1 MQRNAASGFFIWL
14 SSGEILDR
22 SMIMSYINEALQ
34 KAQREKESHY
44 ASYGNIISALGEKN
58 KRSARRYL
66 KAGLF
71 IVISLAL
78 IIGELFF
85 LYGDDK
91 IFIATAPVNPA
102 TQLKRTTTVP
112 VTSAVLAAAPV
123 APVSTAIPA
132 PVLKMP
138 EPAALPVEITDTKT
152 LFAQAIK
159 KQQEGN
165 NGEAEVLYKK
175 VIKNDS
181 RNVRALNNLGVI
193 YMGRQNYAQAVGSFK
208 KALALKPQ
216 YVDAHYNLACLYSQ
230 KKEYARSLHHLKN
243 AVALNPEVRNWAK
256 KDNDLKELSRFPDF
270 RNLLEGQEN

>member
-1 MQRNAASGFFIWL
+1 
-14 SSGEILDR
+14 
-22 SMIMSYINEALQ
+22 MSYINKALQ
-34 KAQREKESHY
+34 KAQREKESYY
-44 ASYGNIISALGEKN
+44 APYGNIISAPGEKN

-85 LYGDDK
+85 LYGNEK
-91 IFIATAPVNPA
+91 IFIATAPVTPA
-102 TQLKRTTTVP
+102 TQLKRTTVP
-112 VTSAVLAAAPV
+112 VTPAVLAAAPV

-138 EPAALPVEITDTKT
+138 EPVSLPAEITDAKV

-165 NGEAEVLYKK
+165 NGEAEVLYKR

-181 RNVRALNNLGVI
+181 RNVQALNNLGVI
-193 YMGRQNYAQAVGSFK
+193 YMGRQNYTQAVGSFK
-208 KALALKPQ
+208 KALALKPK

-230 KKEYARSLHHLKN
+230 KREYARSLHHLKN

-256 KDNDLKELSRFPDF
+256 KDNDLKELSRFSDF